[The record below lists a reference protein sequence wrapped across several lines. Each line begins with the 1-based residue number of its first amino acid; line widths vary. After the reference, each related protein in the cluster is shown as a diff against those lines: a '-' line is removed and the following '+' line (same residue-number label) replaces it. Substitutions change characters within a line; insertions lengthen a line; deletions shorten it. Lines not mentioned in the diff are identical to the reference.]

1 MDKNEID
8 DFVAEQDDEGRQY
21 VAQAALCNIPEVD
34 FYVLVATIAAS
45 LYKDT
50 APHELFLYLGKATG
64 DAMKRSEADN
74 G

>member
-1 MDKNEID
+1 MGRHEID

-21 VAQAALCNIPEVD
+21 VAQSALCNIPEVD

-50 APHELFLYLGKATG
+50 APPELFLYLGKATG
-64 DAMKRSEADN
+64 DAMKREEALD